1 MKLTTTLSPRIR
13 IPINRFDYNL
23 FPKRREDP
31 LPQRKGKKR
40 IDRNKRTTSARSGA
54 KMAESDRGL
63 WARNGETKRGK
74 VSVGRAKISWTIDA
88 ALEDVRGELRREER
102 GRRVAVA

>member
-1 MKLTTTLSPRIR
+1 MKLTTSLSPRIR
-13 IPINRFDYNL
+13 ISINRFATYYNL

-88 ALEDVRGELRREER
+88 ALEDVRGEL
-102 GRRVAVA
+102 